1 MSLSVAPGPERGL
14 FHQFHIYKSLARVTT
29 LTCAYKSNQYKCFLN
44 TSITDIKF
52 NKRHKHSSVYKGKQ
66 TVCMQSCSTILQ
78 KSNLAKPQKQDIQ
91 RDLQDCSLF
100 VSEIT
105 RLVLINT
112 IIECS

>member
-1 MSLSVAPGPERGL
+1 MYAKL
-14 FHQFHIYKSLARVTT
+14 FHYFT
-29 LTCAYKSNQYKCFLN
+29 
-44 TSITDIKF
+44 
-52 NKRHKHSSVYKGKQ
+52 
-66 TVCMQSCSTILQ
+66 